1 MVHLVHLVGKCS
13 APGISPAVAYH
24 GSTWRTGLRR
34 GDMADNSSQPAYQAL
49 ANRLRQRIE
58 DGHIAPGQALPSA
71 TALMS
76 EYGVSSTV
84 VKNAMR
90 ELRASGHV
98 VGQQGKAVYARL
110 PTAPTWLASLI
121 SAGSQL
127 AALVERETLEGR
139 EEPLK
144 DWQQALA
151 DAPSYARRASEQG
164 V

>member
-1 MVHLVHLVGKCS
+1 MTDH
-13 APGISPAVAYH
+13 
-24 GSTWRTGLRR
+24 T
-34 GDMADNSSQPAYQAL
+34 SQPAYQAL
-49 ANRLRQRIE
+49 ANELRQRIE
-58 DGHIAPGQALPSA
+58 DGRIAPGQALPSA

-110 PTAPTWLASLI
+110 PTAPAWLASLI

-127 AALVERETLEGR
+127 AEMVEREAIQDR
-139 EEPLK
+139 EAPLK

-151 DAPSYARRASEQG
+151 DVPRYARRAFEQG